1 MCRLIGLQLLR
12 GGDTNITFIFIVKRI
27 QCCAVPSPKQLST
40 EKKIYSFD
48 VMLSELVFSFM
59 LKFEVKKKKRER
71 AGGFFL
77 GGCFP
82 LGQESVSVRG
92 TVAWGLFIVLP
103 WNPVTMLIEPFYCV
117 LQSYVRSIVVKK
129 KPHKTRNY
137 MIVTNYWGSV
147 SSMFQ
152 SAKFSVHFLRG
163 IPQVFSWI
171 WRR

>member
-1 MCRLIGLQLLR
+1 MEIQILLLFLLSK
-12 GGDTNITFIFIVKRI
+12 GYSAVQSPAPNNCLPKKNMYIF
-27 QCCAVPSPKQLST
+27 QCH
-40 EKKIYSFD
+40 
-48 VMLSELVFSFM
+48 VMSELVFSFM

-71 AGGFFL
+71 AGGFFW

>member
-27 QCCAVPSPKQLST
+27 QCSAVPSPKQLST

-71 AGGFFL
+71 VFW

-103 WNPVTMLIEPFYCV
+103 CNPVTMLIEPFYCV

-129 KPHKTRNY
+129 KPHKTRSY

-171 WRR
+171 WCR

>member
-59 LKFEVKKKKRER
+59 LKFEVKKKER
-71 AGGFFL
+71 ASWWVFW

>member
-40 EKKIYSFD
+40 EKKKNSFD

-59 LKFEVKKKKRER
+59 LKFEVKKKER
-71 AGGFFL
+71 ASWWVFL
-77 GGCFP
+77 GGCFL

-103 WNPVTMLIEPFYCV
+103 WNPVTMLIEPFYYV

-129 KPHKTRNY
+129 KPHKTR
-137 MIVTNYWGSV
+137 NYWGSV

>member
-40 EKKIYSFD
+40 EKKKNSFD

-59 LKFEVKKKKRER
+59 LKKKRAR
-71 AGGFFL
+71 AGGFFWG

-103 WNPVTMLIEPFYCV
+103 WNPVTMLIEPFYYV

>member
-59 LKFEVKKKKRER
+59 LKFEVKKKER
-71 AGGFFL
+71 ASWWVFL